1 MPRGPAGRPV
11 RRRPPA
17 VRRARRTATRTHRAR
32 ILIGRLLMVLALLV
46 AGGRL
51 VQVQGFEATAL
62 SSRAEQ
68 QRSTTKDIPAERGS
82 ILDRNG
88 TPLAFSQETR
98 ALGVLPRAM
107 KKTWTEE
114 AQKDPSRGNFET
126 HTAEISATMHQVLG
140 DAVNEQELLA
150 KLRAD
155 TTFVYLADNVDP
167 AKAAQ
172 LTKKFPDVG
181 AEYRAIREYPQ
192 GPVGS
197 NIVGMANW
205 RKDQQPPGM
214 HGISGLESS
223 LDNVLSGSPGR
234 MVLDT
239 EQGNNDVVIP
249 GSERDLVPATP
260 GADVQLTI
268 DTDVQYTAQ
277 HLLADY
283 VRRTGA
289 RDGSMVV
296 MDAHT
301 GEVYALANDTAF
313 DPNSPVV
320 TLNQLANPA
329 VTTPYE
335 PGSVNK
341 VVTAAAGIEYGVV
354 KPDTVVQVPG
364 ELPVADRVIHDAWPH
379 GTINLTFTGVL
390 ARSSNIGTVL
400 IAQKV
405 GRDRFADLL
414 HRLGLGERTGIG
426 LPGESPGSVPPRNQ
440 WSGST
445 FGNLPIGQ
453 GLSMTVLQMAGMYQA
468 IANDGVRVP
477 PRVVQAEIKPD
488 GTRQEEPRPAGV
500 RVVSPD
506 TARTVRDM
514 LRAVTQDAPGV
525 GERGTGTLAALPG
538 YQISGKTGTAQQVD
552 PNCGCYSDSKYWI
565 TFAGMLPAD
574 NPRFVIGV
582 MLDAPDYSR
591 PEGRSAAPIFHDMAS
606 YLAQRYQI
614 PVSPQPSPVVPLTVQ
629 P

>member
-1 MPRGPAGRPV
+1 MPRAPAGRPAG
-11 RRRPPA
+11 RRPPA
-17 VRRARRTATRTHRAR
+17 VRRKRRVGVGNNRAR
-32 ILIGRLLMVLALLV
+32 IVTGTLLMVTALVLAGV
-46 AGGRL
+46 RL

-62 SSRAEQ
+62 STRAEQ
-68 QRSTTKDIPAERGS
+68 QRAMTKDIPAERGS

-88 TPLAFSQETR
+88 APLAFSQQSRT
-98 ALGVLPRAM
+98 LWVLPRLM
-107 KKTWTEE
+107 KRTWTEQ
-114 AQKDPSRGNFET
+114 ARKDPGQGNFET
-126 HTAEISATMHQVLG
+126 HTAEIAATLHQVLG
-140 DAVNEQELLA
+140 DQVNEQDLLA

-155 TTFVYLADNVDP
+155 TSFVYLVDNVDP
-167 AKAAQ
+167 AQAARI
-172 LTKKFPDVG
+172 TKKFPDVG
-181 AEYRAIREYPQ
+181 SEYRAIREYPQ
-192 GPVGS
+192 GPVAS
-197 NIVGMANW
+197 NVVGLANW
-205 RKDQQPPGM
+205 RLDEKPPGT
-214 HGISGLESS
+214 HGLAGLESS
-223 LDNVLSGSPGR
+223 LDSVLAGNPGR
-234 MVLDT
+234 MVVDT

-260 GADVQLTI
+260 GSNVQLTI
-268 DTDVQYTAQ
+268 DTDTQFTAQ
-277 HLLADY
+277 NMLSNY

-289 RDGSMVV
+289 RGGSMVV

-313 DPNSPVV
+313 DPNAHNI
-320 TLNQLANPA
+320 TLDQMANRA
-329 VTTPYE
+329 VTNPYE

-341 VVTAAAGIEYGVV
+341 VVTAAAGIEYGAVR
-354 KPDTVVQVPG
+354 PDTVIQVPG

-390 ARSSNIGTVL
+390 ARSSNIGTV
-400 IAQKV
+400 ITAQKV
-405 GRDRFADLL
+405 GPDRFADMLT
-414 HRLGLGERTGIG
+414 RFGLGQRTGVG
-426 LPGESPGSVPPRNQ
+426 LPGESPGSVPPRKQ

-453 GLSMTVLQMAGMYQA
+453 GLSMTVLQMTGMYQA

-477 PRVVQAEIKPD
+477 PRVIEAQIRPD
-488 GTRQEEPRPAGV
+488 GTRQEEPRPEGV

-514 LRAVTQDAPGV
+514 LRAVTQNAPGS
-525 GERGTGTLAALPG
+525 GERGTGTSAALPG

-574 NPRFVIGV
+574 NPRFVVGM

-591 PEGRSAAPIFHDMAS
+591 PEGRSAAPLFHDMAS

-614 PVSPQPSPVVPLTVQ
+614 PVSPEPSPVVPLTVQ